1 MASNSDEQPIRF
13 GFFGYGFIAGAHAQA
28 LADVPGAEVTAVC
41 GPRPAPAQEFA
52 ERFGVGLVTQDPQEM
67 LASDIDAVV
76 ICTPDDA
83 HHEQVLAAAAA
94 GKHLFCEKP
103 VAMDLAQ
110 ASEMVAA
117 CERAN
122 VRTMTGFLL
131 PYAPIAQELV
141 RRVRDGQF
149 GELISIHTQRYN
161 PRLLGAALTAQWRY
175 DAARSSAGVLSDL
188 GSHML
193 NFSVLIGGPITHIAA
208 SLRTVI
214 KEVPDPATGGTVPLT
229 LDDDVVLAL
238 RFASGVH
245 GTIATSRVGHV
256 DSDKPLGR
264 SMIQINGTKAAVV
277 TDGLE
282 HAEVYRYG
290 HPTEAIEPDLGPG
303 VDEHAGLLAAMG
315 RRVFSE
321 FVAAIRSG
329 RDCHPTIRDGWQ
341 VQALVETAALAAKS
355 GRWEEV
361 PAAL

>member
-1 MASNSDEQPIRF
+1 
-13 GFFGYGFIAGAHAQA
+13 
-28 LADVPGAEVTAVC
+28 
-41 GPRPAPAQEFA
+41 
-52 ERFGVGLVTQDPQEM
+52 M

-83 HHEQVLAAAAA
+83 HHAQVLAAAAA

-141 RRVRDGQF
+141 RRVRDGEF

-214 KEVPDPATGGTVPLT
+214 KEVPDPATGGAMPLT

-290 HPTEAIEPDLGPG
+290 HPTEAIEPDLGPRRRRARRA
-303 VDEHAGLLAAMG
+303 AGSNGPARVQRVCRGDPLRPRLSSDYPRRLAGPGA
-315 RRVFSE
+315 R
-321 FVAAIRSG
+321 
-329 RDCHPTIRDGWQ
+329 RDGGPGRQ
-341 VQALVETAALAAKS
+341 VRPLGRGTRGALSAVTDGPPGTALPCS
-355 GRWEEV
+355 
-361 PAAL
+361 

>member
-1 MASNSDEQPIRF
+1 
-13 GFFGYGFIAGAHAQA
+13 
-28 LADVPGAEVTAVC
+28 
-41 GPRPAPAQEFA
+41 
-52 ERFGVGLVTQDPQEM
+52 
-67 LASDIDAVV
+67 
-76 ICTPDDA
+76 
-83 HHEQVLAAAAA
+83 
-94 GKHLFCEKP
+94 
-103 VAMDLAQ
+103 
-110 ASEMVAA
+110 
-117 CERAN
+117 
-122 VRTMTGFLL
+122 MTGFLL

-208 SLRTVI
+208 SLRTVV
-214 KEVPDPATGGTVPLT
+214 KEVPDPATGGTMPLT

-303 VDEHAGLLAAMG
+303 VDEHAGLLAAMA
-315 RRVFSE
+315 RRVFTE
-321 FVAAIRSG
+321 FVAGDPFRP
-329 RDCHPTIRDGWQ
+329 RLPPDHPRRLAGASPRRDGGP
-341 VQALVETAALAAKS
+341 
-355 GRWEEV
+355 GRHS
-361 PAAL
+361 PAAGKKYRQPSKLQYTGAAAA

>member
-1 MASNSDEQPIRF
+1 
-13 GFFGYGFIAGAHAQA
+13 
-28 LADVPGAEVTAVC
+28 
-41 GPRPAPAQEFA
+41 
-52 ERFGVGLVTQDPQEM
+52 
-67 LASDIDAVV
+67 
-76 ICTPDDA
+76 
-83 HHEQVLAAAAA
+83 
-94 GKHLFCEKP
+94 
-103 VAMDLAQ
+103 MDLAQ

-141 RRVRDGQF
+141 RRVRGGEF

-214 KEVPDPATGGTVPLT
+214 KEVPDPATGGAMPLT

-303 VDEHAGLLAAMG
+303 VDEHAGLLAGDGPARVHRVCRG
-315 RRVFSE
+315 DPLRPRLPPDHPRRLAGPST
-321 FVAAIRSG
+321 R
-329 RDCHPTIRDGWQ
+329 RDGGLGRQ
-341 VQALVETAALAAKS
+341 IRPLGRGAHGTLSAVTDGIPGTALPCS
-355 GRWEEV
+355 
-361 PAAL
+361 